1 MYQFAYHRPD
11 TARKAVNTASKAEDF
26 KFLAGGM
33 TLLPTMK
40 QRLAS
45 PAGLIDLS
53 RCDDMRG
60 IELKG
65 RNVVIGAMTRH
76 FDVANSEIVKEKIP
90 ALADLAGM
98 IGDPAVRHRGT
109 IGGSVANNDPAADYP
124 SAVLALGATV
134 ITNKRKIPADEFFNG
149 LFETALEE
157 GELITKI
164 SFPIPNKAAY
174 EKFRNPASRYA
185 IVGVFVAKKGKD
197 VRVTVTGAG
206 SGGVFRASKL
216 EAALTAKFHPKG
228 LDGLTFPAENLNTD
242 IHADAEYRAHL
253 IMVMTRRAVQK
264 ALGK

>member
-1 MYQFAYHRPD
+1 MYAFTYHRPE
-11 TARKAVNTASKAEDF
+11 TARKATNLVAKVEDA

-40 QRLAS
+40 QRLAA
-45 PAGLIDLS
+45 PTALIDLS
-53 RCDDMRG
+53 TAEDMRG

-76 FDVANSEIVKEKIP
+76 FDVANSALVKEKIP
-90 ALADLAGM
+90 ALADLASM

-124 SAVLALGATV
+124 SACLALNATI
-134 ITNKRKIPADEFFNG
+134 ITNKRKIPADEFFVG

-157 GELITKI
+157 GELIVKI
-164 SFPIPNKAAY
+164 SFPIPSKAAY

-185 IVGVFVAKKGKD
+185 IVGVFVAKKGSEA
-197 VRVTVTGAG
+197 RVAVTGAG
-206 SGGVFRASKL
+206 SGGVFRPNRL

-228 LDGLTFPAENLNTD
+228 LDGLSFLAEGLNTD

-253 IMVMTRRAVQK
+253 IMVMTRRAVAK
-264 ALGK
+264 ALAK

>member
-1 MYQFAYHRPD
+1 
-11 TARKAVNTASKAEDF
+11 
-26 KFLAGGM
+26 
-33 TLLPTMK
+33 
-40 QRLAS
+40 
-45 PAGLIDLS
+45 
-53 RCDDMRG
+53 
-60 IELKG
+60 
-65 RNVVIGAMTRH
+65 VIGAMTRH
-76 FDVANSEIVKEKIP
+76 FDVANSDIVKEKIP

-134 ITNKRKIPADEFFNG
+134 ITNKRKIPADEFFTG

-157 GELITKI
+157 GELIVKI

-216 EAALTAKFHPKG
+216 EAALTAKFHAKG
-228 LDGLTFPAENLNTD
+228 LDGLTFPAEGLNTD

-264 ALGK
+264 ALAK

>member
-1 MYQFAYHRPD
+1 MYAFTYHRPE
-11 TARKAVNTASKAEDF
+11 TARKATNLVAKVEDA

-40 QRLAS
+40 QRLAA
-45 PAGLIDLS
+45 PTALIDLS
-53 RCDDMRG
+53 TAEDMRG

-76 FDVANSEIVKEKIP
+76 FD
-90 ALADLAGM
+90 LASM

-124 SAVLALGATV
+124 SACLALNATI
-134 ITNKRKIPADEFFNG
+134 ITNKRKIPADEFFVG

-157 GELITKI
+157 GELIVKI
-164 SFPIPNKAAY
+164 SFPIPSKAAY

-185 IVGVFVAKKGKD
+185 IVGVFVAKKGSEA
-197 VRVTVTGAG
+197 RVAVTGAG
-206 SGGVFRASKL
+206 SGGVFRPNRL

-228 LDGLTFPAENLNTD
+228 LDGLSFPAEGLNTD

-253 IMVMTRRAVQK
+253 IMVMTRRAVAK
-264 ALGK
+264 ALAK

>member
-1 MYQFAYHRPD
+1 MYSFTYHRPD
-11 TARKAVNTASKAEDF
+11 SARKAVNLAGKAEEA
-26 KFLAGGM
+26 KFLAGGQ

-40 QRLAS
+40 QRLAA
-45 PAGLIDLS
+45 PVGLIDLS
-53 RCDDMRG
+53 TVEELRG
-60 IELKG
+60 IEVKG
-65 RNVVIGAMTRH
+65 RNVVIGAMARH
-76 FDVANSEIVKEKIP
+76 YDVANSDLVKEKIP

-98 IGDPAVRHRGT
+98 IGDPAVRNRGT

-124 SAVLALGATV
+124 SACLALGATIV
-134 ITNKRKIPADEFFNG
+134 TNKRKIPADEFFTG

-157 GELITKI
+157 GELVTRI
-164 SFPIPNKAAY
+164 SFPIPKRAAY

-185 IVGVFVAKKGKD
+185 IVGVFVAKTSKD
-197 VRVTVTGAG
+197 VRVAVTGAG
-206 SGGVFRASKL
+206 SGGVFRAGKL

-228 LDGLTFPAENLNTD
+228 LDGLAFPSEGLNTD